1 MFFSDADYPGKDISD
16 VVYVSIS
23 EKDDKPVHV
32 YIADNS
38 KGQRA
43 VQAYIG
49 TLNVKYPGKV
59 NITWTTLDVI
69 ASRYQDSERRSDS
82 NSSQHLNSNQER
94 LLATWRK
101 QTTREVPICTS
112 HLVGTVPS
120 SLMSKHACMG
130 NWKFWMSSRVKKGWN
145 CWVLP
150 ILE

>member
-82 NSSQHLNSNQER
+82 NSSQHLNSNQE
-94 LLATWRK
+94 K
-101 QTTREVPICTS
+101 
-112 HLVGTVPS
+112 
-120 SLMSKHACMG
+120 
-130 NWKFWMSSRVKKGWN
+130 
-145 CWVLP
+145 
-150 ILE
+150 

>member
-1 MFFSDADYPGKDISD
+1 MLLKETTHNVFSDADYPGKDISD

-59 NITWTTLDVI
+59 NITGP
-69 ASRYQDSERRSDS
+69 
-82 NSSQHLNSNQER
+82 
-94 LLATWRK
+94 LLMLSHPATRQRK
-101 QTTREVPICTS
+101 KV
-112 HLVGTVPS
+112 
-120 SLMSKHACMG
+120 
-130 NWKFWMSSRVKKGWN
+130 
-145 CWVLP
+145 
-150 ILE
+150 